1 MEETTAPTTPP
12 QSGGDVQLVREVAA
26 PLFTAKGWMKF
37 LGVLMILYG
46 AVMVITIVGI
56 VLCWLPIWI
65 GILLIRSAGSLEV
78 AQISGDKFQ
87 LIEAMRRLKTYFTIY
102 GVLAI
107 LGLIA
112 MVIAMIVGGASV
124 FTSALMNS

>member
-1 MEETTAPTTPP
+1 
-12 QSGGDVQLVREVAA
+12 VREIAA
-26 PLFTAKGWMKF
+26 PLFTAKGWMKL

-112 MVIAMIVGGASV
+112 MVMAMIVGGAGV